1 MVSLGDLI
9 VLPALERN
17 VVRTVGVISSGLV
30 AVGVLVATAVALK
43 SIPDI
48 RHYRRIRNM

>member
-1 MVSLGDLI
+1 MQ
-9 VLPALERN
+9 
-17 VVRTVGVISSGLV
+17 TVGIMATGVFV
-30 AVGVLVATAVALK
+30 AGVLVATAVVLR